1 MEIKSILGEKV
12 LIEWRKMQSLQP
24 DNLKLPYNIAYLK
37 QSLIENNFAMPFFGW
52 QNGEEVYV
60 IDGHQRLQ
68 VLMELEGEGVK
79 IPELLDCQLIK
90 AKDRKEAVK
99 ILLKV
104 YNQRSNPIDL
114 EVLTEWVNI
123 EQVEVEVQSL
133 NVVDINDI
141 EEEAQEIL
149 EAEEDD
155 FDSTPPETPETVL
168 GDIYEIGEHRLLC
181 GDSTDSDQV
190 AKLMNGQ
197 KADMVFTDPPYGVSY
212 EGGHNKKKRT
222 GIQNDTLQGQELT
235 DLFYEALVNGELFS
249 HEHSAFYIW
258 YANGKAVETFA
269 SFSKLSLK
277 VRAVICWYKVKSGL
291 GAFMSQYIPNYEPCI
306 YAYKEGYIP
315 QWFGPSDE
323 KTVWEL
329 KKESKNEFHPTQKPI
344 ELPERAIKNSSK
356 ENDIVLDLFGG
367 SGSTMVAA
375 QQLKR
380 KARLMEFDPKYCDV
394 IIKRMIKLD
403 SNLKIKRNG
412 VDETKKWLDKIN

>member
-52 QNGEEVYV
+52 QNGEDVYV
-60 IDGHQRLQ
+60 VDGHQRLQ

-114 EVLTEWVNI
+114 EVLNEWINI

-149 EAEEDD
+149 EAEEDE

-168 GDIYEIGEHRLLC
+168 GDLYEIGEHRLLC

-197 KADMVFTDPPYGVSY
+197 KADMVFTDPPYGISHS
-212 EGGHNKKKRT
+212 GK
-222 GIQNDTLQGQELT
+222 GIKGSAKEND
-235 DLFYEALVNGELFS
+235 FGEILGDNDVTVAIDSFNLCQSLFS
-249 HEHSAFYIW
+249 EATMIFWGANYYSSCLPNGYGWLVWDKQREGDTFSGAELAFV
-258 YANGKAVETFA
+258 NKGV
-269 SFSKLSLK
+269 K
-277 VRAVICWYKVKSGL
+277 VDVFRH
-291 GAFMSQYIPNYEPCI
+291 
-306 YAYKEGYIP
+306 
-315 QWFGPSDE
+315 QWHGMIKGSEMGE
-323 KTVWEL
+323 KRV
-329 KKESKNEFHPTQKPI
+329 HPTQKPI
-344 ELPERAIKNSSK
+344 ALVEWSFTNYKAGNNI
-356 ENDIVLDLFGG
+356 LDLFLG
-367 SGSTMVAA
+367 SGTTMVAA
-375 QQLKR
+375 HQLKR
-380 KARLMEFDPKYCDV
+380 KCYGMELDPKYCDV

-403 SNLKIKRNG
+403 SNLKVKRNG
-412 VDETKKWLDKIN
+412 IDETKKWIDKIK

>member
-52 QNGEEVYV
+52 QNGEDVYV

-114 EVLTEWVNI
+114 EVLTEWINI

-141 EEEAQEIL
+141 EDEAQEIL

-168 GDIYEIGEHRLLC
+168 GDLYEIGEHRLLC

-197 KADMVFTDPPYGVSY
+197 KADMVFTDPPYGISHSGKGIKGSAKENDFGEILGDNDVTVAIDAFNLCQSLFNEAIMIFWGANY
-212 EGGHNKKKRT
+212 YSSCLPNGFGWLVWDKQREGDTFSGAELAFVNKGVKVDVFRHQWHGMIKGSEMGEKR
-222 GIQNDTLQGQELT
+222 
-235 DLFYEALVNGELFS
+235 V
-249 HEHSAFYIW
+249 
-258 YANGKAVETFA
+258 
-269 SFSKLSLK
+269 
-277 VRAVICWYKVKSGL
+277 
-291 GAFMSQYIPNYEPCI
+291 
-306 YAYKEGYIP
+306 
-315 QWFGPSDE
+315 
-323 KTVWEL
+323 
-329 KKESKNEFHPTQKPI
+329 HPTQKPI
-344 ELPERAIKNSSK
+344 ALVEWSFNNYKAKDNI
-356 ENDIVLDLFGG
+356 LDLFLG
-367 SGSTMVAA
+367 SGTTMVASHNT
-375 QQLKR
+375 KR
-380 KARLMEFDPKYCDV
+380 KCYGMELDPKYCDV

-403 SNLKIKRNG
+403 SNVKVKRNG
-412 VDETKKWLDKIN
+412 IDETKKWLDKIK